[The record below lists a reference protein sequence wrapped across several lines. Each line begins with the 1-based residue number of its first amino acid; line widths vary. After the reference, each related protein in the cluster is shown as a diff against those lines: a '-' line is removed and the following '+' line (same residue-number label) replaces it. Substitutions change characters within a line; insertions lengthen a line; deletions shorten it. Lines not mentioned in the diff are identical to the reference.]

1 MNKYNLIVLC
11 GPAGSGKNYML
22 NKLMSKYPDD
32 LNLIIPD
39 TTRPPRDSEKD
50 GVDYNFLTADKF
62 FTKKHLEVTEFNN
75 WYYGTPLDTLRQD
88 KVNITILNPMAIS
101 QIYKYI
107 DNLNIKIFYI
117 DVPDKIRITRQ
128 LNRETFPDVYE
139 ICRRFLADKQDFNKL
154 LSTHLP
160 LEKINNLTF
169 IDVTKFFTAVKE
181 IIDEFKVDLDNIG

>member
-1 MNKYNLIVLC
+1 MNKYILIILC
-11 GPAGSGKNYML
+11 GPAGSGKNYIL
-22 NKLMSKYPDD
+22 NNLMSKYPDD

-50 GVDYNFLTADKF
+50 GVDYNFLTTDEF

-75 WYYGTPLDTLRQD
+75 WYYGTPIDALRQN
-88 KVNITILNPMAIS
+88 KINITILNPMAIL

-117 DVPDKIRITRQ
+117 DVPDKIRILRQ

-160 LEKINNLTF
+160 LKKITNLTF
-169 IDVTKFFTAVKE
+169 MDITKFFTAVKE
-181 IIDEFKVDLDNIG
+181 IIDEFKVDLDNIN

>member
-1 MNKYNLIVLC
+1 MNKYILIILC
-11 GPAGSGKNYML
+11 GPAGSGKNYIL
-22 NKLMSKYPDD
+22 NNLMSKYPED

-50 GVDYNFLTADKF
+50 GVDYNFLTTDEF

-75 WYYGTPLDTLRQD
+75 WYYGTPIDALRQN
-88 KVNITILNPMAIS
+88 KINITILNPMAIL

-117 DVPDKIRITRQ
+117 DVPDKIRILRQ

-160 LEKINNLTF
+160 LKKITNLTF
-169 IDVTKFFTAVKE
+169 MDITKFFTAVKE
-181 IIDEFKVDLDNIG
+181 IIDEFKVDLDNIN